1 MPDYDTAVGLRSFKL
16 AHATEALKPDEAIVA
31 LTSGRKESFVWV
43 LTSDGRVSGRRIAK
57 NQDDWRDE
65 VDAVRTGIEPTDGR
79 LDDLMD
85 FDTKTAYGLYHNLL
99 QPLEDH
105 WSPAKHLIFVTN
117 NALASLPMGM
127 LLRNPVS
134 SITNSDLSMAEQKG
148 TTVAV

>member
-1 MPDYDTAVGLRSFKL
+1 
-16 AHATEALKPDEAIVA
+16 
-31 LTSGRKESFVWV
+31 
-43 LTSDGRVSGRRIAK
+43 
-57 NQDDWRDE
+57 
-65 VDAVRTGIEPTDGR
+65 
-79 LDDLMD
+79 MD

-99 QPLEDH
+99 QPLKDH